1 MRYEKDNVK
10 DLQTEQTTNLTTHKR
25 RKQTIDE
32 HTNEQAMNQQTHK
45 PLKLKSVFM
54 FYKTRIVRQPILA
67 KTMG

>member
-1 MRYEKDNVK
+1 MLNEKDNVK

-32 HTNEQAMNQQTHK
+32 HTNEQTMNQQTHK
-45 PLKLKSVFM
+45 PLKLKSVFI
-54 FYKTRIVRQPILA
+54 FYKTHIDCQPILA

>member
-1 MRYEKDNVK
+1 MLNEKDNVK

-32 HTNEQAMNQQTHK
+32 HANEQAMNQQTHK
-45 PLKLKSVFM
+45 PLKLKSVFV
-54 FYKTRIVRQPILA
+54 FYKTHIDCQPILA